1 MRDGKHVI
9 LCVDDDPDF
18 RESLRII
25 LELNNYIVEEA
36 ATAEEALRHMDAAKP
51 DLILLDLM
59 MEEID
64 SGTNFVKELKLRG
77 HKPPIFMLSSVGDA
91 FSGITSYSDLGLDG
105 MLQKPIQP
113 AKLLNMLKEKLKKP
127 A

>member
-18 RESLRII
+18 LESLRII
-25 LELNNYIVEEA
+25 LESNNYIVEEA

-77 HKPPIFMLSSVGDA
+77 PKPPIFMLSSVGDA
-91 FSGITSYSDLGLDG
+91 FSGITSYSDLGLDS

-127 A
+127 E

>member
-1 MRDGKHVI
+1 MREGKHVI

-25 LELNNYIVEEA
+25 LESNNYIVEEA

-77 HKPPIFMLSSVGDA
+77 HRPPTFMLSSVGDA

>member
-1 MRDGKHVI
+1 MRDNQHVI

-18 RESLRII
+18 RESLRIM
-25 LELNNYIVEEA
+25 LESNGYLVEEA
-36 ATAEEALRHMDAAKP
+36 VSAEEALRRLDAVKP

-77 HKPPIFMLSSVGDA
+77 NKPPVFMLSSAGDA

-105 MLQKPIQP
+105 MLQKPVQP
-113 AKLLNMLKEKLKKP
+113 NKLLSTLREKLKKP